1 MNNFAARLRAERT
14 ARGLTQVQLACGIMS
29 TSQLSLLEQGKRRPS
44 SEALAAL
51 AARLDVPVAQ
61 LCPSL
66 TLVGRPRL
74 ECRLE
79 QARRAM
85 RQCNYATA
93 ERLATQVI
101 VSRTYAERR
110 MQAHIVRAT
119 ARDAMHL
126 PAAAL
131 CDLDAALAIAKRQSD
146 SRAFADIAF
155 FRARLR
161 HQLLSDDAA

>member
-1 MNNFAARLRAERT
+1 MSDLGTRLRAQR
-14 ARGLTQVQLACGIMS
+14 AAQGLTQLQVARGIMS

-44 SEALAAL
+44 GETIAAL
-51 AARLDVPVAQ
+51 AERLGLPVNQ

-66 TLVGRPRL
+66 TLVGRPRT

-79 QARRAM
+79 QARCALRLS
-85 RQCNYATA
+85 NYAAA

-110 MQAHIVRAT
+110 MQAHIVRAS
-119 ARDAMHL
+119 ARDALHL

-131 CDLDAALAIAKRQSD
+131 TDLDVALEIARRHSD
-146 SRAFADIAF
+146 SRSLADIAF

-161 HQLLSDDAA
+161 HQLLADDAA

>member
-1 MNNFAARLRAERT
+1 MNDFGVRLRAERT
-14 ARGLTQVQLACGIMS
+14 AQGLTQLQVACGIMS

-44 SEALAAL
+44 RAAVEAL
-51 AARLDVPVAQ
+51 AARLGVPVAR

-66 TLVGRPRL
+66 TLVGRTRS

-79 QARRAM
+79 QARQAM
-85 RQCNYATA
+85 RHSSFAAA

-101 VSRTYAERR
+101 VSRTYAKRR
-110 MQAHIVRAT
+110 MQAHVIRAG

-131 CDLDAALAIAKRQSD
+131 ADLDVALEIAKRQSD
-146 SRAFADIAF
+146 TRALADIAF